1 MTAFLHAAW
10 SLTTGLA
17 LTIGIFL
24 AALAIACTV
33 GFALLVAW
41 DWMRGQAAG
50 RRVDALDEVAET
62 WIFNAPEF
70 RDAPIF
76 HDLWRERF
84 EADARR
90 AACDRLLAEI
100 ERMTGGAA

>member
-1 MTAFLHAAW
+1 MTNLATAAW
-10 SLTTGLA
+10 SLATGLA

-24 AALAIACTV
+24 AALMTACTV

-62 WIFNAPEF
+62 WLFPADEF
-70 RDAPIF
+70 IEGDF
-76 HDLWRERF
+76 YLWTCELREGS
-84 EADARR
+84 A
-90 AACDRLLAEI
+90 
-100 ERMTGGAA
+100 

>member
-1 MTAFLHAAW
+1 MTAFPHTAW

-24 AALAIACTV
+24 AALTTACTI
-33 GFALLVAW
+33 GFAVLVAW
-41 DWMRGQAAG
+41 DWMRAQVAR
-50 RRVDALDEVAET
+50 RRVDALDEVAEL

-84 EADARR
+84 EADA
-90 AACDRLLAEI
+90 LAEI

>member
-1 MTAFLHAAW
+1 MTNFAAAAW

-24 AALAIACTV
+24 AALMTACTI

-41 DWMRGQAAG
+41 DWMRAQAAR

-62 WIFNAPEF
+62 WLFPACEF
-70 RDAPIF
+70 IEGDF
-76 HDLWRERF
+76 YLWACELREGS
-84 EADARR
+84 A
-90 AACDRLLAEI
+90 
-100 ERMTGGAA
+100 

>member
-1 MTAFLHAAW
+1 MSNFITAAW

-41 DWMRGQAAG
+41 DWMRAQRAR
-50 RRVDALDEVAET
+50 RRVDALDEVAEL

-76 HDLWRERF
+76 HDLWREWF
-84 EADARR
+84 EADA
-90 AACDRLLAEI
+90 LAEI

>member
-1 MTAFLHAAW
+1 MTNLATAAW

-24 AALAIACTV
+24 AALTTACTI

-41 DWMRGQAAG
+41 DWMRAQAAR
-50 RRVDALDEVAET
+50 RRVDALDEVAEL

-84 EADARR
+84 EADA
-90 AACDRLLAEI
+90 LAEI